1 MNGDRQARRKPRTLA
16 GLAALSALVTI
27 ALGACATR
35 HNAVPPPQEHGRVG
49 VTEHQS
55 ATPGTKQAT
64 LGTTRLKRRV
74 KVLEHGALAAVTS
87 VDEHEAALLAAL
99 ERALIESGRYEVIKA
114 GGRGDP
120 AADGD
125 AILMAVEL
133 VADARVTTVRL
144 HLQDPR
150 SASAKL
156 VFSGEGEPLEKRAG
170 MFVRRDET
178 KARAA
183 ALNYAVSKA
192 LLNASAVLGSLPW
205 QAPVLKATDE
215 NTVLIPDGKRMGLKP
230 GVMLSIQTREQAI
243 RGPGA
248 RSQITVPGRL
258 VGEVLIVDHEE
269 APGRETMAVGAV
281 VSGSLKGYDPRELV
295 VRFCKPKGYFGHDF
309 GHDRQCGAKAAAL
322 VSFDPET
329 ALLSFSPEAE
339 DEAEFH
345 PVPHEASPV
354 ERPSA
359 VF

>member
-1 MNGDRQARRKPRTLA
+1 MNGDRQARRKPRALA
-16 GLAALSALVTI
+16 RLAALSALVTI

-35 HNAVPPPQEHGRVG
+35 HNALPPPQEHGRVG
-49 VTEHQS
+49 VTDQQS
-55 ATPGTKQAT
+55 AMPGTKQAT

-74 KVLEHGALAAVTS
+74 KILEHGALAAATS

-114 GGRGDP
+114 GGRGDS

-125 AILMAVEL
+125 AILMAVER

-150 SASAKL
+150 SASAKF
-156 VFSGEGEPLEKRAG
+156 VFSGEGEPLEKKAG
-170 MFVRRDET
+170 MFIRQGET
-178 KARAA
+178 KERSV
-183 ALNYAVSKA
+183 ALSYAVSKA

-205 QAPVLKATDE
+205 QAPVLKATDD

-248 RSQITVPGRL
+248 RSQIAVPGRL
-258 VGEVLIVDHEE
+258 VGEVMIVDND